1 MMAEPARKIAADML
15 ASADDRPVFVGTR
28 PSLRAE
34 PGLDELLQDPIMA
47 LLWRR
52 DGIEP
57 DRARMTV
64 RDLQM
69 LVRRAANDPG
79 REA

>member
-15 ASADDRPVFVGTR
+15 ASDDRPVFVGTK
-28 PSLRAE
+28 PSLHAE
-34 PGLDELLQDPIMA
+34 PGLDELLQDPIMMM
-47 LLWRR
+47 LWRR
-52 DGIEP
+52 DGLEP